1 MHAFIMSEEYCEK
14 EVLVVFQSRRRPVKF
29 KYPSASPSASYR
41 SLFSAIEGAFRD
53 ILTAEE
59 GSSTSESGFFLQVE
73 SSEWG
78 GFIDVTPETPVD
90 DHATV
95 YLCKPSSLAQGH
107 STNNGHP
114 TRNRATSS
122 EQVQCCYVY
131 LISPTLSFSFVCI
144 QASTQLYS

>member
-1 MHAFIMSEEYCEK
+1 MSEEYCEK

-29 KYPSASPSASYR
+29 KYPSASPGSASYR

-59 GSSTSESGFFLQVE
+59 GSSTSESGFYLQVE

-90 DHATV
+90 DHSTV
-95 YLCKPSSLAQGH
+95 YLCKPSSLAQAGH
-107 STNNGHP
+107 STDNGHS
-114 TRNRATSS
+114 TRNRASFS
-122 EQVQCCYVY
+122 EQVQCYYVY
-131 LISPTLSFSFVCI
+131 FLMGPAPSFV
-144 QASTQLYS
+144 AM